1 MVACRVPVLLEVRA
15 SLWSVYTSFCF
26 YEILF
31 VNWCG
36 LSSNNAEVGL
46 RNTVAC
52 FSTSS
57 KDHLHYGMQAETA
70 FVTVA
75 ILLFLASTSDWSWL
89 ATAELS
95 TQTEEQHPKHHQP
108 LSFPLS
114 PVEVKLRLFTFQCFQ
129 RYTLRT
135 KKLHLENASGQVF
148 LWLEYGK
155 MESSSLNLFIFL

>member
-1 MVACRVPVLLEVRA
+1 MLLEVCA
-15 SLWSVYTSFCF
+15 SFWSVYTSFCL

-31 VNWCG
+31 VGWCG
-36 LSSNNAEVGL
+36 LPSNKAEVGL

-70 FVTVA
+70 SVTVA
-75 ILLFLASTSDWSWL
+75 ILLFLALTLDWSWL

-108 LSFPLS
+108 LSFPLP

-129 RYTLRT
+129 RYTPRV

-148 LWLEYGK
+148 LWLEYRK